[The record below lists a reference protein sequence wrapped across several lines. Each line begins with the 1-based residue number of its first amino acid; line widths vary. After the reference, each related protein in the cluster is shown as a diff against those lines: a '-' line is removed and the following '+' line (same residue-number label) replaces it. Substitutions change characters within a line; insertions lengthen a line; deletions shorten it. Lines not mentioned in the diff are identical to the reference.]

1 MAIRKKITLVYQ
13 DCSACGV
20 HEKWAKGQFKLAEK
34 LKYKIREIPFTHPD
48 AQDLNTKAIELGKA
62 KMPYF
67 TDGEVFTQDLRDF
80 EPKPKKEKVKKKK
93 EQEQEEEE
101 ERKVDGD
108 SSES

>member
-20 HEKWAKGQFKLAEK
+20 HEEWAKGQFKLAEK

-48 AQDLNTKAIELGKA
+48 AQDLNVKAIELGKA

-67 TDGEVFTQDLRDF
+67 TDGEIFTQDLKDF
-80 EPKPKKEKVKKKK
+80 NWKPKREKAKKKK
-93 EQEQEEEE
+93 EQGEGE
-101 ERKVDGD
+101 KVDGD